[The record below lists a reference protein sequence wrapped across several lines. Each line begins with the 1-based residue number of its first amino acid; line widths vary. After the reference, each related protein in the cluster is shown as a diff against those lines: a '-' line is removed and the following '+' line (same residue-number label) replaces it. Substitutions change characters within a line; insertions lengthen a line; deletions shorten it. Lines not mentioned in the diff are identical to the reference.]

1 MITTQ
6 DILTQ
11 YWEFS
16 PVALIFAALL
26 LVFHLVFNRS
36 AAPGKQVLFLT
47 GILIILLVTIS
58 PLAFL
63 GMGYLFSVHM
73 IVHIVLLLIAPPLL
87 LAGLR
92 GELILRLRETA
103 FRRWGEVL
111 FRTPVAWLLGMAV
124 MYVWHI
130 PSVFAAM
137 VRSPALHG
145 LHVVSSVLIG
155 MIFIWPVYAPVPWR
169 RLEPLQSALYLFI
182 ACTGCTILG
191 ILITFAPASLY
202 TGLLP
207 GNDPEVWELIR
218 NSWGV
223 SPEADQQAGGLI
235 MWVPAC
241 IIYITNIMLI
251 LSGYFRLPDEEEITS
266 ND

>member
-1 MITTQ
+1 
-6 DILTQ
+6 
-11 YWEFS
+11 
-16 PVALIFAALL
+16 
-26 LVFHLVFNRS
+26 
-36 AAPGKQVLFLT
+36 
-47 GILIILLVTIS
+47 
-58 PLAFL
+58 
-63 GMGYLFSVHM
+63 
-73 IVHIVLLLIAPPLL
+73 
-87 LAGLR
+87 
-92 GELILRLRETA
+92 
-103 FRRWGEVL
+103 
-111 FRTPVAWLLGMAV
+111 
-124 MYVWHI
+124 
-130 PSVFAAM
+130 
-137 VRSPALHG
+137 
-145 LHVVSSVLIG
+145 